1 MAFFSGRFET
11 EHLAHAGQ
19 KRFAGLF
26 IDAHR
31 PVALYVG
38 MPTHRASPRT
48 ELADVAAQQ
57 QQVDDLLHGITATLV
72 LSDAHPPAA
81 DDPLRA
87 LINRSHLFDGL
98 ARQARMAL
106 DGVPGQLS
114 AIIGVLLKTMGVF
127 FNERHIED
135 ARQVFTLGHVVG
147 FDHGLA
153 NALQG
158 DHVAADSHLMVLR
171 ADLYAMK
178 AEHVA
183 RVLRR
188 RKAYQRPFP
197 QRVER
202 DDAGTPF
209 CGRMQLGHH
218 ARAVASGV
226 LTNDENRVGVLEIFQ
241 RRGALADPDRLGQ
254 RRSGGFMAHVRA
266 VREVGHAVQ
275 PTEQLIQKGGFVR
288 RAPGGVQLQLP
299 RIAQAAQLCADLG
312 ERLVPGD
319 GQVFVS
325 GCVVAHRLGD
335 TAFCFQLVIAP
346 GRQFADR
353 MPGEKLRRH
362 AFFGRFPGQRFC
374 TVLTV
379 FKRVRFLWVRPGAT
393 GAIEAAR
400 LVHGQQRAVA
410 LDQHMLVQQVLVDRT
425 ERRPAARR
433 CAVGL

>member
-1 MAFFSGRFET
+1 
-11 EHLAHAGQ
+11 
-19 KRFAGLF
+19 
-26 IDAHR
+26 
-31 PVALYVG
+31 
-38 MPTHRASPRT
+38 MPAHRASPCT

-81 DDPLRA
+81 DDSLRT

-98 ARQARMAL
+98 TRQTRMAL
-106 DGVPGQLS
+106 DDVPGQLS
-114 AIIGVLLKTMGVF
+114 AIIGVLLEAMGVF
-127 FNERHIED
+127 FNERHVED
-135 ARQVFTLGHVVG
+135 ARQVFTLRHVIG

-158 DHVAADSHLMVLR
+158 DHVAADPDLMVLR
-171 ADLYAMK
+171 ADFHPMQT
-178 AEHVA
+178 EHVA

-202 DDAGTPF
+202 DDACAPA
-209 CGRMQLGHH
+209 CGGVQLGHH
-218 ARAVASGV
+218 ARAVGPGV
-226 LTNDENRVGVLEIFQ
+226 LADDKNRVGVLEIFQ
-241 RRGALADPDRLGQ
+241 RRGAFADPDRLGQ

-288 RAPGGVQLQLP
+288 RASGGVQLQLP

-312 ERLVPGD
+312 ERFVPSD

-325 GCVVAHRLGD
+325 GGVVAHRLGN
-335 TAFCFQLVIAP
+335 TAFCFQRVIAP

-353 MPGEKLRRH
+353 MPGEEVGRH
-362 AFFGRFPGQRFC
+362 AFPGRFPGQC
-374 TVLTV
+374 LGTVLAV
-379 FKRVRFLWVRPGAT
+379 FKGVRFLRVRPGAT
-393 GAIEAAR
+393 GTIEAAR
-400 LVHGQQRAVA
+400 LVHGHQRAVA

-425 ERRPAARR
+425 ERRPATRR